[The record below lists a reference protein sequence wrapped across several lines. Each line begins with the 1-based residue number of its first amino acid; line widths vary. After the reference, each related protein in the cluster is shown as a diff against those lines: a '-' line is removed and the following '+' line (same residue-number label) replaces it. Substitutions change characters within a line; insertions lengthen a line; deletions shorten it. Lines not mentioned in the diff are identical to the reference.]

1 MVSTPSPPRSH
12 RPPAEATELAG
23 CTVGAPCWASL
34 ATPDP
39 RAAEDFYGAVLGW
52 EFRRTSL
59 GEDFRMALSAGVPTA
74 SLGCTTPALQVALDW
89 TPYFCVTDADE
100 AAARIVE
107 RTGTIA
113 VGPVRLPLGRGVLAA
128 DREGNRFGIWEGQL
142 IADWE
147 SWRAHRP
154 WRLELRTGHMFE
166 AAIFYGEVLEWAC
179 SRHGCC
185 EVRYEHGGVAL
196 RDVGNVAARIVPAGT
211 ALSGE
216 RTSPRWNVY
225 FPVPNA
231 DAAAEAASQYGG
243 GTIGRCVAGDH
254 RTALLHDPHGA
265 VFGVESPS
273 GSVIISAAFGLRPG
287 ADSDG
292 SPRAGRSGEAA

>member
-1 MVSTPSPPRSH
+1 MVSIPSPPRPE
-12 RPPAEATELAG
+12 RPPAEVTGLAG

-39 RAAEDFYGAVLGW
+39 QAAQHFYGAVLAW
-52 EFRRTSL
+52 DFRRTSL
-59 GEDFRMALSAGVPTA
+59 GEDFRLALSAGVPTA
-74 SLGCTTPALQVALDW
+74 SLGCTTPALQVAVDW
-89 TPYFCVTDADE
+89 TPYFAVTNADE

-107 RTGTIA
+107 RSGTIA
-113 VGPVRLPLGRGVLAA
+113 VGPVRLSLGRGVLAA
-128 DREGNRFGIWEGQL
+128 DREGNRFGVWEGRL

-154 WRLELRTGHMFE
+154 WRLELRAGHMFE

-179 SRHGCC
+179 ARPGCC

-196 RDVGNVAARIVPAGT
+196 QDAGSVAARIVPAGT

-231 DAAAEAASQYGG
+231 GTAAEAASRYGG
-243 GTIGRCVAGDH
+243 GTIGRAAEGDR
-254 RTALLHDPHGA
+254 RTALLYDPHGA
-265 VFGVESPS
+265 VFGVES
-273 GSVIISAAFGLRPG
+273 R
-287 ADSDG
+287 
-292 SPRAGRSGEAA
+292 RSYVTIARRG

>member
-1 MVSTPSPPRSH
+1 
-12 RPPAEATELAG
+12 
-23 CTVGAPCWASL
+23 
-34 ATPDP
+34 
-39 RAAEDFYGAVLGW
+39 
-52 EFRRTSL
+52 
-59 GEDFRMALSAGVPTA
+59 MALWACVPTA

-89 TPYFCVTDADE
+89 TPYFCVTSADE

-154 WRLELRTGHMFE
+154 WRCELHAGDMFE

-179 SRHGCC
+179 ARHGCC

-196 RDVGNVAARIVPAGT
+196 RDVGSVAARIVQAG
-211 ALSGE
+211 AVLSGE

-231 DAAAEAASQYGG
+231 DAAAEAASQHGG
-243 GTIGRCVAGDH
+243 GTIGRAVAGDH
-254 RTALLHDPHGA
+254 RTADPHGA
-265 VFGVESPS
+265 AFGVESPR
-273 GSVIISAAFGLRPG
+273 GSVIISAAFELRPG
-287 ADSDG
+287 AGSDR
-292 SPRAGRSGEAA
+292 SPRAGRPGEAAQAQKFGEPTMPNHSRRTVPT